1 MDKTCGTCRF
11 RGEERTR
18 MDYEKYVEVPQ
29 GYFLCERIKHDDE
42 SKYAQGQKALVV
54 DGSGYFA
61 ALCVE
66 DDFGCTEWEA
76 K

>member
-1 MDKTCGTCRF
+1 MNTCGTCRF
-11 RGEERTR
+11 RGKEQQV
-18 MDYEKYVEVPQ
+18 MDRETYEYVPV
-29 GYFLCERIKHDDE
+29 GYFLCERIKHDDDW
-42 SKYAQGQKALVV
+42 KYQQGQRALVV

-66 DDFGCTEWEA
+66 DDFGCAMWEA